1 MDPTM
6 TMKKTAL
13 KKKLRTARKNPLPQK
28 GSLIKKEI
36 VRQVQKQRK
45 PFHKILAKDTRKA
58 QKAKEF
64 VKTGIPGFDELMEK
78 GLPKGISTL
87 VCGGPGSGKT
97 IFCLQ
102 TMNYGASKGEKCL
115 YMTFEESPERLKEHM
130 KDFGWDPDKLIKQ
143 GNLIIKKYSPF
154 EVTRQVEAMLEE
166 AKGELLIDIKPILFP
181 SGFKPDRI
189 AVDSLSAIASAFVG
203 KEETYR
209 IYIEQL
215 FRIFEQIGANAFL
228 ISESTD
234 VATKLTA
241 SGVEEFL
248 ADGVFVFY
256 NIKRGNIREL
266 ATEILKIRGAKFQK
280 KIVAIEIKS
289 GEGIIVYPE
298 QEVFGEVAEGR

>member
-1 MDPTM
+1 
-6 TMKKTAL
+6 
-13 KKKLRTARKNPLPQK
+13 
-28 GSLIKKEI
+28 
-36 VRQVQKQRK
+36 
-45 PFHKILAKDTRKA
+45 
-58 QKAKEF
+58 
-64 VKTGIPGFDELMEK
+64 MEK

-102 TMNYGASKGEKCL
+102 TMNYGASQGEKCL

-181 SGFKPDRI
+181 QGFKPDRI
-189 AVDSLSAIASAFVG
+189 AVDSLSAIASAFIG

-215 FRIFEQIGANAFL
+215 FRIFEQIGANSFL

-280 KIVAIEIKS
+280 KIVALEIKS

-298 QEVFGEVAEGR
+298 QEVFGGVDEGGR